1 MRSAVKA
8 AFRKVMKVPSRLG
21 RLRARMLTAAN
32 SRNDFLAYCA
42 TIRPYRK
49 LIATMPPADQGGLLI
64 VSGRGM
70 NVVWAQVWTLLSLC
84 GRANRLKPY
93 VLTTR
98 TQEHLNR
105 YFRLLDIELL
115 YLDDLVDRVDTPLP
129 SDCLS
134 RIEAAQTFEDFRAL
148 VLDRVP
154 IGDIALSTYCRY
166 HGTGMVDTRQ
176 QSVRDSVRQW
186 IEQVWRAMV
195 VSGDIFARYD
205 IRSTYHT
212 EVFMEEYGG
221 IYYAALNAGIKVI
234 RFAGT
239 VRDDAYIIQHRTWE
253 DDRLHHA
260 ALAHSSWE
268 SVRVLPEWDR
278 IRTEL
283 EQNFVDRYGNKWH
296 RSKRNH
302 LASRIDDPV
311 TARAELGVP
320 DERKVAVV
328 YSHILYDTIFFF
340 GTDLFKDYAT
350 WLIETVREAV
360 ANDKL
365 EWFIKVHPSNIWRG
379 EMGSM
384 LGGRYEEERL
394 IEEHV
399 GTLPPHVHIVPANS
413 HISPLA
419 WMQLADFGITVRG
432 TSGLE
437 MAALGRTVITAGTG
451 RYEGRGFTCDPETQ
465 DAYCDLLHRLPDIP
479 QITPEQTEL
488 AQRYAHG
495 IFILKPFTL
504 SSLEPRLRAGRKEV
518 LASDDLVYI
527 PRPLPANI
535 LPDDLRELADFLLDD
550 SRVDLLSDA
559 SYFAEESRSR
569 SIKYAVS

>member
-1 MRSAVKA
+1 MKAV
-8 AFRKVMKVPSRLG
+8 FRKAMKVPSRLS
-21 RLRARMLTAAN
+21 RVRERILTAAN
-32 SRNDFLAYCA
+32 SRNDFLAYRA

-84 GRANRLKPY
+84 GRTNRLKPY

-98 TQEHLNR
+98 TQEYLNR

-115 YLDDLVDRVDTPLP
+115 YLDDLLERVDTLLP
-129 SDCLS
+129 SDFVNRL
-134 RIEAAQTFEDFRAL
+134 EAAKTFEDFRSL
-148 VLDRVP
+148 VLDRMP

-166 HGTGMVDTRQ
+166 HGTGLVDTRQ

-186 IEQVWRAMV
+186 IEQVWKAVV
-195 VSGDIFARYD
+195 VSRDIFARHD
-205 IRSTYHT
+205 IRASYHT

-239 VRDDAYIIQHRTWE
+239 VRDDAYIIQHRTWG

-260 ALAHSSWE
+260 ALAQSSWE
-268 SVRVLPEWDR
+268 KIKALPSLER
-278 IRTEL
+278 IRAEL
-283 EQNFVDRYGNKWH
+283 EQNFSDRYGDKWH
-296 RSKRNH
+296 RSKRNYPT
-302 LASRIDDPV
+302 SMIDNPV
-311 TARAELGVP
+311 AARAGLGVP
-320 DERKVAVV
+320 DGRKIAVV

-379 EMGSM
+379 EMASM

-394 IEEHV
+394 IEEHI

-451 RYEGRGFTCDPETQ
+451 RYEGRGFTYDPQTQ
-465 DAYCDLLHRLPDIP
+465 DAYRDLLRRLPDIP
-479 QITPEQTEL
+479 QITPAQTEL

-504 SSLEPRLRAGRKEV
+504 STLEPRLRAGKKEV
-518 LASDDLVYI
+518 VASDDLVYV
-527 PRPLPANI
+527 PRPPSGNE
-535 LPDDLRELADFLLDD
+535 LPDDLRELAGFLLDD

-559 SYFAEESRSR
+559 CYFAGEA
-569 SIKYAVS
+569 KQGTTTLAAHAKN